1 MNRYR
6 FNIDLSLNILFSLFM
21 VTESLAGDM
30 YCRLSHKVSL
40 KFQDICPSA
49 SRFQSLG

>member
-1 MNRYR
+1 MN
-6 FNIDLSLNILFSLFM
+6 LSLNILFSLSM
-21 VTESLAGDM
+21 VTENSAGDM